1 MRNVL
6 SIDVEEYF
14 HATELH
20 TSSKQWSALPSRIEV
35 QVRTVLELLERHKV
49 TATFFIL
56 GWIAE
61 HHPNVVREIA
71 RAGHEIGCHS
81 HLHRLIFDLT
91 AAEFRKDTE
100 HAVRAIQNACGVAP
114 RVYRAPCFS
123 LTTQSMWAL
132 EILVENGFTLD
143 SSVYPIVHDR
153 YGIPGFGRHAQ
164 VLQTPAGAI
173 REVPVATVNLAGR
186 HVTPVGGGAYLRLLP
201 YRYTAAG
208 IRRINEQEGEPACIY
223 FHPWEIDPDQPRV
236 ASGLLAAAR
245 TYCGLRGMKAKLDR
259 LLSEFSFSSLAE
271 VHDSCD
277 VQSRAASVL

>member
-1 MRNVL
+1 M
-6 SIDVEEYF
+6 
-14 HATELH
+14 
-20 TSSKQWSALPSRIEV
+20 PSRIEV

-114 RVYRAPCFS
+114 RDDRAPCFS

-143 SSVYPIVHDR
+143 LSVSIQSYMTAMEFP
-153 YGIPGFGRHAQ
+153 
-164 VLQTPAGAI
+164 VLDVMRRCCKRPRG
-173 REVPVATVNLAGR
+173 
-186 HVTPVGGGAYLRLLP
+186 P
-201 YRYTAAG
+201 YER
-208 IRRINEQEGEPACIY
+208 
-223 FHPWEIDPDQPRV
+223 
-236 ASGLLAAAR
+236 
-245 TYCGLRGMKAKLDR
+245 
-259 LLSEFSFSSLAE
+259 
-271 VHDSCD
+271 
-277 VQSRAASVL
+277 SR